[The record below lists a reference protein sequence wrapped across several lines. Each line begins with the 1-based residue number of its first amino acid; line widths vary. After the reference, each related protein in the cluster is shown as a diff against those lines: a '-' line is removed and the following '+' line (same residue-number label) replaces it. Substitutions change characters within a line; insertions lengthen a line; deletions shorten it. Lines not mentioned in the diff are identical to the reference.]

1 MKTVVMSL
9 VGANNFATIYKD
21 PTSGKEGPGEL
32 LAWVWIPAHHNVFYR
47 LEGVLRKQG
56 IQTKLMGYFS
66 PTVLDVLPYCQ
77 KTKEERFPDCIAEM
91 DTKTT
96 LFVNAWDPLSVPG
109 NGNEWDDSLDGF
121 IGRITNIAVNGSG
134 MTNPDMQ
141 YVALS
146 LN

>member
-1 MKTVVMSL
+1 
-9 VGANNFATIYKD
+9 
-21 PTSGKEGPGEL
+21 
-32 LAWVWIPAHHNVFYR
+32 
-47 LEGVLRKQG
+47 
-56 IQTKLMGYFS
+56 MGYFS
-66 PTVLDVLPYCQ
+66 PKVLGVLPYCQ
-77 KTKEERFPDCIAEM
+77 KTKKERFPDCIAEM

-96 LFVNAWDPLSVPG
+96 LFVNAWAPLSVPG

-141 YVALS
+141 YVPLS